1 LKENALSCA
10 GLRDLRLTLSPAWLR
25 NFVAAYGLAH
35 SMAAY
40 DGGFGV

>member
-1 LKENALSCA
+1 VEKTLNCA

-25 NFVAAYGLAH
+25 NCVAAYGLAR
-35 SMAAY
+35 STAAY